1 MTISIWRYSH
11 LVLAVSSFVFIF
23 LASITGIVLAFQPI
37 SEQLNSYKVNDF
49 KTITL
54 AETIS
59 GLKRTY
65 PEVIDVQI
73 DANDF
78 VLASVIT
85 EDGESLNGYINPK
98 TAEFLGDKIET
109 SKFFQWVTSF
119 HRSLFLKS
127 IGRFFVG
134 LCSFLLFLI
143 AISGAVLILKR
154 QRSLKKFFSKIVNE
168 NFSQYWHVVLG
179 RLSLIPI
186 IIITVTGV
194 YLSAEKFDLLPAE
207 KHNHQIDYDAI
218 SETPK
223 TDILDFDVF
232 KNTPLSEVKT
242 IEFPFSDDVED
253 YFTIALKNK
262 ELVVNQYTGDI
273 LSEIDYPLVTFFSG
287 LSLNLHTGK
296 GSIIWSLVLAFACL
310 NILFFIYSG
319 FVMTLKRRQAKLKN
333 KYKKDAC
340 KYVILVGSENGST
353 LPFANALH
361 EQLLAIGQTSFITQL
376 NDYTTY
382 DNAEHLIIFTAT
394 YGQGEAPTNANAFLK
409 RLQTV
414 KQTQK
419 ISYSVV
425 GFGSLSYPDFCK
437 FAFDIDT
444 QLQKQFHQESPVFTI
459 NDKSVESFETWLSLW
474 TVPKDLQLHVEK
486 ENLVFQPKLTHTFT
500 VKEKTN
506 TDDNPDDTFL
516 LTLQPKKGKPFTS
529 GDLLA
534 IYPNDDYRER
544 LYSIGKVGK
553 ELQLSV
559 KHYQN
564 GLGSNFLYQLPI
576 NSTFKARVINNT
588 AFHIPKKVSQVIMIA
603 NGTGVAPFLGMLS
616 SNTNPETYL
625 YLGLRTQ
632 KAYQLYQSQIN
643 TSIAQGNLQHFN
655 LALSQE
661 VNSNYVQDLVLKDAA
676 VIAKVL
682 QNNGV
687 IMICGS
693 LAMHKGVVKVITQI
707 CSSHTQK
714 SYAFYKKNQQILSDC
729 Y

>member
-23 LASITGIVLAFQPI
+23 LASITGIVLAFRPI
-37 SEQLNSYKVNDF
+37 SEQLNSYKVNNF
-49 KTITL
+49 ETITL

-59 GLKRTY
+59 GLKSTY

-134 LCSFLLFLI
+134 FCSFLLLLI
-143 AISGAVLILKR
+143 AVSGAVLILKR

-168 NFSQYWHVVLG
+168 NFNQYWHVVLG

-207 KHNHQIDYDAI
+207 KNNHQIDFDAI
-218 SETPK
+218 SETQK
-223 TDILDFDVF
+223 QNLQDFDIF
-232 KNTPLSEVKT
+232 KNTKLSQVKS

-253 YFTIALKNK
+253 YYTIALKNK
-262 ELVVNQYTGDI
+262 ELVVNQYTGDV
-273 LSEIDYPLVTFFSG
+273 LSEINYPLVTFFSG

-296 GSIIWSLVLAFACL
+296 GSILWSLVLAFACI

-319 FVMTLKRRQAKLKN
+319 FAMTLKRRQAKLKN

-361 EQLLAIGQTSFITQL
+361 EQLLAVGETSFIAQL

-382 DNAEHLIIFTAT
+382 DKAEHLIIFTAT
-394 YGQGEAPTNANAFLK
+394 YGEGEAPTNANTFLK
-409 RLQTV
+409 HLQTV

-437 FAFDIDT
+437 FAFDVNA
-444 QLQKQFHQESPVFTI
+444 QLQQQFHQESPVFTI

-474 TVPKDLQLHVEK
+474 TVPKDLQLHIEK

-544 LYSIGKVGK
+544 LYSIGKVDDK
-553 ELQLSV
+553 LQLSV

-588 AFHIPKKVSQVIMIA
+588 AFHIPKKGAQVIMIA

-616 SNTNPETYL
+616 SNTKPETHL

-632 KAYQLYQSQIN
+632 KAYQLYQSQIDE
-643 TSIAQGNLQHFN
+643 SISKGNLQHFN

-676 VIAKVL
+676 VIAKAL

>member
-49 KTITL
+49 ESITL

-73 DANDF
+73 DANEF

-194 YLSAEKFDLLPAE
+194 YLSAEKFDLLPTE

-223 TDILDFDVF
+223 IDIQDFDVF

-273 LSEIDYPLVTFFSG
+273 LSEIDYPLVTFFSD

-296 GSIIWSLVLAFACL
+296 GSILWSLVLAFACV

-319 FVMTLKRRQAKLKN
+319 FAMTLKRRQAKLKN

-361 EQLLAIGQTSFITQL
+361 EQLLAVGETSFIAQL

-382 DNAEHLIIFTAT
+382 DTAAHLIIFTAT
-394 YGQGEAPTNANAFLK
+394 YGEGEAPTNANAFLK

-425 GFGSLSYPDFCK
+425 GFGSLAYPDFCK
-437 FAFDIDT
+437 FAFDIDI

-474 TVPKDLQLHVEK
+474 TVPKDLQLHIEK

-506 TDDNPDDTFL
+506 KANNPDDTFL

-576 NSTFKARVINNT
+576 HSTFKARVINNT
-588 AFHIPKKVSQVIMIA
+588 AFHFPKKATQVIMIA

-616 SNTNPETYL
+616 NSTKVKTHL

-632 KAYQLYQSQIN
+632 KAYQLYQSQIDE
-643 TSIAQGNLQHFN
+643 SISEEKLQHFN

-661 VNSNYVQDLVLKDAA
+661 ANSNYVQDLLLNDAQL
-676 VIAKVL
+676 IAQAL

-693 LAMHKGVVKVITQI
+693 LAMHKGVVKAITQI
-707 CSSHTQK
+707 CDAHTQQP
-714 SYAFYKKNQQILSDC
+714 YAFYKKNQQILSDC